1 MDYEKNCSTHI
12 CSLMSNTPLKCSF
25 CFTEECKH
33 INLINDFHNGCLV
46 CMDCG
51 YVKSDQIYYEE
62 FISKND
68 KEIEFH
74 SYDKTKNDINEIIF
88 RLNLPDKYTDLI
100 VEESKKTNIKLTKK
114 NINNFLYDKL
124 NTDDLAISIKDIQN
138 VTEKRKIKANK
149 NESQIVIFKIENCL
163 EKYCTMLNLNYKD
176 YTVIKENI
184 LKVPV
189 SGHNP
194 LTVIGTFIYKYSK
207 ENRKKLS
214 MKKISTVLQISPISI
229 QRYLK
234 NELSCR
240 A

>member
-1 MDYEKNCSTHI
+1 
-12 CSLMSNTPLKCSF
+12 
-25 CFTEECKH
+25 
-33 INLINDFHNGCLV
+33 
-46 CMDCG
+46 
-51 YVKSDQIYYEE
+51 
-62 FISKND
+62 
-68 KEIEFH
+68 
-74 SYDKTKNDINEIIF
+74 
-88 RLNLPDKYTDLI
+88 
-100 VEESKKTNIKLTKK
+100 
-114 NINNFLYDKL
+114 
-124 NTDDLAISIKDIQN
+124 
-138 VTEKRKIKANK
+138 
-149 NESQIVIFKIENCL
+149 
-163 EKYCTMLNLNYKD
+163 MLNLNYKD